1 LQKYFFHGILI
12 TMMTVQQTVN
22 IPSDRWLHMELPE
35 TVPTGNTEVH
45 ITFFTVPA
53 KVKSRDEALER
64 LLQPLPSLEE
74 FKREAAAKTAKR
86 IACGRE
92 PFEEARKLLNGRR
105 LFDGIDGVEYQRR
118 LRDEWQD

>member
-1 LQKYFFHGILI
+1 
-12 TMMTVQQTVN
+12 MMTIQQTVD
-22 IPSDRWLHMELPE
+22 IPADRCLHLELPK

-45 ITFFTVPA
+45 ITFLTVPA
-53 KVKSRDEALER
+53 KVKSMAETLER

-74 FKREAAAKTAKR
+74 FKREAAEKTAKR

-105 LFDGIDGVEYQRR
+105 LLDGLDGVEYQRR
-118 LRDEWQD
+118 MRDEWPD